1 MSYAAAYL
9 GLKPVIRLNGGS
21 SGVTPWVRPTDWP
34 ALPVLGEAENKFVG
48 IYGVDATDGNYVSLL
63 TAVSSGTWSV
73 DWGDGTVET
82 GLASNVKRDHWYD
95 YAAIGSTPTAV
106 GGWKTVT
113 VTVTTSGGGIT
124 TFSLQQKHSL
134 AGLQTGIR
142 VNWLDVAINAPSMT
156 SLAIGGPTTV
166 VLDKLEKATVGVHNV
181 TSMSNMFQNCYGL
194 QSVPLFSTGA
204 VTSMGSMFA
213 YCYSL
218 QTVPLFSTGA
228 VTSMSSMF
236 YACYSLQSVPL
247 FSTGA
252 VTNMSNM
259 FYACSSLQSVPL
271 FSTGAVTSM
280 SSMFYVCSSL
290 QTVPLFST
298 GAVTNM
304 SNMFSGCSSLQSVP
318 LLNTGAVSSSAN
330 SASMFA
336 SCLSLAIGRTNGI
349 RFTGSYT
356 SCKLSAAE
364 INNIFTGLGTA
375 SGAQTITV
383 SGNIGSATCDPSI
396 ATAKGWTVTV

>member
-194 QSVPLFSTGA
+194 QT
-204 VTSMGSMFA
+204 
-213 YCYSL
+213 
-218 QTVPLFSTGA
+218 
-228 VTSMSSMF
+228 
-236 YACYSLQSVPL
+236 VPL

-252 VTNMSNM
+252 VTNMNST
-259 FYACSSLQSVPL
+259 FAYCYSLQSVPL

-280 SSMFYVCSSL
+280 SNMFQNCSSV
-290 QTVPLFST
+290 QSVPLFST

-304 SNMFSGCSSLQSVP
+304 NSMFSGCSSLQTVP
-318 LLNTGAVSSSAN
+318 LLNTEAVSSSAN